1 MTTQERIDKGLEF
14 HRSGYNCAQSVLM
27 SLADRLGIDAGLA
40 ATVSTGLGGG
50 VGGQGEICGVAT
62 AMAVAESIVSGNDPA
77 QKAAVY
83 ERVRGLCSQ
92 FRDRNNGM
100 LLCRDLKRQPQ
111 ARSCDMLIADG
122 IEILCGMLD
131 SRQQPEAR

>member
-1 MTTQERIDKGLEF
+1 
-14 HRSGYNCAQSVLM
+14 
-27 SLADRLGIDAGLA
+27 
-40 ATVSTGLGGG
+40 
-50 VGGQGEICGVAT
+50 
-62 AMAVAESIVSGNDPA
+62 MAVAESIVSGNDPA

-83 ERVRGLCSQ
+83 GRVRGLCLQ
-92 FRDRNNGM
+92 FRDRNGGM

-131 SRQQPEAR
+131 SRQQTEAR